1 MNSIIPNEE
10 KLKENISILQLEL
23 NQTKTDKQILL
34 RELKIMKEAN
44 NEKDIEI
51 QSLKLKLPNLNS
63 DNNSESQSKL
73 YRNIHQVSITS
84 NNCDINLNSIEHNHY
99 DDEMRK
105 LKQELKE
112 KDALIAQILQQKE
125 SSKSLSLL
133 KERNELVSE
142 RTDDELNTNFSQE
155 TDSQIIDSTLKEYQ
169 TKRLSNYAI
178 TELNS
183 NLEGTTKTPDQII
196 LSTSKYEE
204 IQRELSSLKKQLEE
218 NKSYIT
224 QLTPLRELID
234 NQDIRLKEYESRE
247 KSLLSELN
255 TKVEEMAKIQS
266 ENKTINI
273 KFEEYKTVSIKVI
286 KQQENTIEEKDMEIR
301 ELKISLEDC
310 IFVNEG
316 LREMEMIL
324 KQELVRR
331 ENELSN
337 KKGNK

>member
-1 MNSIIPNEE
+1 
-10 KLKENISILQLEL
+10 
-23 NQTKTDKQILL
+23 
-34 RELKIMKEAN
+34 
-44 NEKDIEI
+44 
-51 QSLKLKLPNLNS
+51 
-63 DNNSESQSKL
+63 
-73 YRNIHQVSITS
+73 
-84 NNCDINLNSIEHNHY
+84 
-99 DDEMRK
+99 
-105 LKQELKE
+105 
-112 KDALIAQILQQKE
+112 
-125 SSKSLSLL
+125 
-133 KERNELVSE
+133 
-142 RTDDELNTNFSQE
+142 
-155 TDSQIIDSTLKEYQ
+155 LKEYQ

-337 KKGNK
+337 KKGKK